1 MFVRK
6 IQFLFSLQF
15 KFIVSL
21 ALDILFAIKKKKDFL
36 NMHIFNVSVR
46 EKKIGELA
54 KIQCGSGIKINTI
67 KIILCT
73 EIKSEKSTTSTAES
87 ENSTTAKG

>member
-21 ALDILFAIKKKKDFL
+21 ALDILFAIKKKRFFKYAHLQCFCL
-36 NMHIFNVSVR
+36 R
-46 EKKIGELA
+46 KKFGELA
-54 KIQCGSGIKINTI
+54 KNQCGSGIKINTI

-73 EIKSEKSTTSTAES
+73 ETKSEKSTTSTAES
-87 ENSTTAKG
+87 ENSTTAKW